1 MPRGPK
7 RAAHHVEEN
16 PPTNWLAQRP
26 QMVLHLLTKLVAID
40 VQGT

>member
-1 MPRGPK
+1 MPLDPK
-7 RAAHHVEEN
+7 RAAHHAEEN
-16 PPTNWLAQRP
+16 PPTKCLAQHP